1 MMLLSWTSA
10 TNCACIYNTNS
21 AESKW
26 KPMDW
31 KFSLEVITDKVY
43 DAFTVLSL
51 HEECQLQNLTLI
63 VPHGGLARDCFT
75 EAINTHKINI
85 TCLASLSYSIIARNV

>member
-1 MMLLSWTSA
+1 MDHYDASFLDICN
-10 TNCACIYNTNS
+10 NCACIYNANS

-26 KPMDW
+26 KPADW
-31 KFSLEVITDKVY
+31 QFSLEVTSDKGY

-51 HEECQLQNLTLI
+51 LKECQLQNSTLI

-75 EAINTHKINI
+75 EAINTQN
-85 TCLASLSYSIIARNV
+85 N